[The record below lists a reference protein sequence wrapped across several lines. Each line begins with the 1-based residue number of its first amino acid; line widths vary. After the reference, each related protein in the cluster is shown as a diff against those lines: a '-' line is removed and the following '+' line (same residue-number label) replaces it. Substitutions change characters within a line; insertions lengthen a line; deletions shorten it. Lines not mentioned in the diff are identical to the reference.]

1 MNALARKSTRS
12 DARKASTRA
21 TIASA
26 GAIEQRRAEL
36 SEREVGYVVTRKLR
50 TLALVALLLRERDG
64 LAVEELRVRC
74 GVSRATLYRMR
85 DDITAA
91 GLPLV
96 ITERGGVGVWSLDV
110 G

>member
-36 SEREVGYVVTRKLR
+36 SEREVGYV
-50 TLALVALLLRERDG
+50 VALLLRERDG